1 MLKRTKLEIREEI
14 VKIIQEQ
21 GYIVPYDLVR
31 KLKMRAET
39 AQRYLLFFEVE
50 TGLIKSV
57 VRFRYKNQRVA
68 TKWVFADKEASAG

>member
-1 MLKRTKLEIREEI
+1 MLKRTKLQIREDI
-14 VKIIQEQ
+14 VKIIQEK

-68 TKWVFADKEASAG
+68 TKWVFADKEVSAK